1 MFKEKLKLLKSELRT
16 WNREVFGYVD
26 LNIEKIVEEINSLD
40 EVAASIDVRNS
51 SRRKEFTHQFWQQ
64 IHFKESL
71 LR

>member
-1 MFKEKLKLLKSELRT
+1 M
-16 WNREVFGYVD
+16 D

-51 SRRKEFTHQFWQQ
+51 SRRKELSHQFCQQ
-64 IHFKESL
+64 IHFKESI